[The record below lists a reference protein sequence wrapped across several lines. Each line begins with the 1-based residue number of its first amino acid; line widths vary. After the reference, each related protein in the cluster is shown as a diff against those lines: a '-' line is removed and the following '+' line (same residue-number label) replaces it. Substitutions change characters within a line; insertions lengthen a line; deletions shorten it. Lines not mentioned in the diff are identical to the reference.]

1 MKITFNKGML
11 GLQEC
16 KEFDLVDLE
25 GLEPYK
31 MLKSTKDKEIGLV
44 IGSPFEVD
52 LEYEVKIP
60 EETLD
65 NLQIS
70 SQEDVLIYTTINI
83 NSDISK
89 ITTNLRAPI
98 IINTKTALG
107 EQIILNNEIYK
118 IKHPIFKG
126 WY

>member
-1 MKITFNKGML
+1 MKIIFNKGML
-11 GLQEC
+11 GLEKC

-31 MLKSTKDKEIGLV
+31 ILKSTENKEIGLV
-44 IGSPFEVD
+44 VASPFEVD

-60 EETLD
+60 EETLK
-65 NLQIS
+65 NLQILS
-70 SQEDVLIYTTINI
+70 EEDVVIYTTINV

-98 IINTKTALG
+98 IINIKKALG

-118 IKHPIFKG
+118 IKHPIYKG
-126 WY
+126 

>member
-1 MKITFNKGML
+1 MKIIFNKGML
-11 GLQEC
+11 GLQEY
-16 KEFDLVDLE
+16 KEYDLVDLE

-31 MLKSTKDKEIGLV
+31 MLKSTKDKGIGLV
-44 IGSPFEVD
+44 IGSPFEVN

-60 EETLD
+60 EETLE

-70 SQEDVLIYTTINI
+70 SQDDVLIYATINV

-126 WY
+126 

>member
-70 SQEDVLIYTTINI
+70 SREDVLIYATINV

-126 WY
+126 

>member
-1 MKITFNKGML
+1 MKITFNKGMF
-11 GLQEC
+11 GLQEY

-31 MLKSTKDKEIGLV
+31 MLKSTKDKEVGLV

-70 SQEDVLIYTTINI
+70 SQEEVLIYTTVNV

-126 WY
+126 

>member
-60 EETLD
+60 EDTLD

-70 SQEDVLIYTTINI
+70 SEEDVLIYTTVNV

-89 ITTNLRAPI
+89 VTTNLRAPI
-98 IINTKTALG
+98 IINIKKALG

-126 WY
+126 

>member
-1 MKITFNKGML
+1 MKIIFNKGML
-11 GLQEC
+11 GLQEY

-31 MLKSTKDKEIGLV
+31 MLKSTKNNEIGLV

-60 EETLD
+60 EETLKS
-65 NLQIS
+65 LEIS
-70 SQEDVLIYTTINI
+70 SEEDVLIYTTINV

-98 IINTKTALG
+98 IINIKKALG

-126 WY
+126 W